1 MGEYY
6 KPIGFSDSVFW
17 LFALIGIVARR
28 VFWFA
33 LVLAGALTCLL
44 MVWWPAKTRA

>member
-1 MGEYY
+1 MGEFY

-17 LFALIGIVARR
+17 FFALIGIVARR

-33 LVLAGALTCLL
+33 LVFAGALICLL
-44 MVWWPAKTRA
+44 MAW

>member
-1 MGEYY
+1 MREYY

-17 LFALIGIVARR
+17 FLALMAIVARR

-33 LVLAGALTCLL
+33 LLFAGALICFL
-44 MVWWPAKTRA
+44 MAW

>member
-1 MGEYY
+1 MRDFY

-17 LFALIGIVARR
+17 ALSLIGIVIRR

-33 LVLAGALTCLL
+33 LAFAAALVYFL
-44 MVWWPAKTRA
+44 MAW

>member
-1 MGEYY
+1 MGEFY

-17 LFALIGIVARR
+17 FFALIGIVARR

-33 LVLAGALTCLL
+33 LLS
-44 MVWWPAKTRA
+44 PAR